1 MSSDRIEL
9 RGLVAAG
16 YCGALPEEQQR
27 PQPLEVDLDLH
38 LDLSAATASDDIA
51 DTVDYGA
58 LCSIVE
64 RVIVTERFT
73 LLERLAERLAEVSLA
88 DDRARAVAVT
98 VRKLRPP
105 VAQQLATAGVH
116 IERTRS
122 AERRPASRTT
132 TGPGGAGPETR

>member
-1 MSSDRIEL
+1 VSDWIEL
-9 RGLVAAG
+9 RGLVASG

-27 PQPLEVDLDLH
+27 PQPLEVDIDLH
-38 LDLSAATASDDIA
+38 LDLTAATHSDALD

-58 LCSIVE
+58 LCATVE

-73 LLERLAERLAEVSLA
+73 LLERLAERVAEISLA
-88 DDRARAVAVT
+88 DDRASAVSVT

-116 IERTRS
+116 LER
-122 AERRPASRTT
+122 SR
-132 TGPGGAGPETR
+132 